1 MQVCL
6 KCRGVKETNMAVYC
20 SCAGGFS
27 LTIHTKVGA
36 PMDSRPCCP
45 PLSSLSHPGPFVV
58 SEPWP
63 CLPVPPLGLGLTMT
77 GHFCRS
83 SWNRSESSRTSPS
96 TMACH
101 TSRRPWIGCSFRTP
115 KWAISS
121 LGSVPVL
128 CSHVPHPRRAPRR
141 AALGEQVTQ
150 PRSVNQ
156 SEQELTSLPGSGV
169 PCLKQGSPL

>member
-27 LTIHTKVGA
+27 LTIHIKVGA
-36 PMDSRPCCP
+36 PLDSRPYRP
-45 PLSSLSHPGPFVV
+45 PLPHPGPFVL

-96 TMACH
+96 TMACR
-101 TSRRPWIGCSFRTP
+101 TSRRPWIGYSFRTP
-115 KWAISS
+115 KWAINS

-156 SEQELTSLPGSGV
+156 SEQEVASLPGSGV